1 MLVYQSSLQRQV
13 DLEARGEIAR
23 TTGSGSQRIRLV
35 KWR

>member
-1 MLVYQSSLQRQV
+1 MLVYQSSPNQRQV

-35 KWR
+35 K